1 MVIVHSNVSLPEG
14 IVKKRGSTKPLK
26 TRSSSQPAVGRC
38 EKVLLVHVETQ
49 PLPSIVFKRFRETTH
64 SKSSDRKVNRTCP
77 GSKTSLNFSPISPQ
91 NTRGNNSHRE
101 SLATS
106 LLAAS
111 TESDSW
117 WPSGNSTSIAHWTN
131 NLPIKL
137 VIFHSYVNLLGGI
150 VSTDPPSVPG
160 QRLPKRINWYYDERD
175 VCNKQTW
182 VCCKRGQLI
191 CIRIR
196 SYK

>member
-1 MVIVHSNVSLPEG
+1 MENHHRNSEFSHWKWWLSIVMLACQRVLL
-14 IVKKRGSTKPLK
+14 KKRGSTKPLK

-106 LLAAS
+106 LLPGS

-117 WPSGNSTSIAHWTN
+117 WPSGNSTSIAHWIN

-137 VIFHSYVNLLGGI
+137 VISIAMSIYWGV
-150 VSTDPPSVPG
+150 
-160 QRLPKRINWYYDERD
+160 
-175 VCNKQTW
+175 
-182 VCCKRGQLI
+182 
-191 CIRIR
+191 
-196 SYK
+196 